1 MTKQITG
8 YVFRITVAGIVS
20 LLVSVLSSAQTDD
33 SRIWNKLSVE
43 KKLKRHY
50 SLEVAAGIRIG
61 QNYSRLE
68 TYYLDAGINYQLN
81 KHWSCE
87 LHYRYSERR
96 LKTDLFDTRNR
107 GYFGVEYKTKWWD
120 VVVAKFYVRYQ
131 RQYTNMFTSEEG
143 FNASDYIRSRYTL
156 KFDLNKKYTPYVSG
170 ELFYQMKY
178 YKSEFNRVRY
188 EAGISYKINKHHS
201 FDAFYM
207 IQREFNEPNP
217 AHSYIVGLYYK
228 INI

>member
-1 MTKQITG
+1 MTKPVIHDMI
-8 YVFRITVAGIVS
+8 RLLPACIV
-20 LLVSVLSSAQTDD
+20 LLVFVCTSSAQTEDA
-33 SRIWNKLSVE
+33 RAWGKLSVE
-43 KKLKRHY
+43 KKLSRHY
-50 SLEVAAGIRIG
+50 SLEVSGGFRIG

-68 TYYLDAGINYQLN
+68 TYYLDAGINYRLN

-120 VVVAKFYVRYQ
+120 VLITKFYVRYQ
-131 RQYTNMFTSEEG
+131 RQYTNLFTSEDG
-143 FNASDYIRSRYTL
+143 LNPSDYIRSRFTVKY
-156 KFDLNKKYTPYVSG
+156 DLNKRYMPYVST

-178 YKSEFNRVRY
+178 NKSEFNRVRY
-188 EAGISYKINKHHS
+188 EAGISYKINKRHS
-201 FDAFYM
+201 FDAFCM
-207 IQREFNEPNP
+207 LQREFNEPNP
-217 AHSYIVGLYYK
+217 AHSFITGLYYK